1 MTEVLKRIL
10 KSHGLDVSDESFAAI
25 MSQIYY
31 NWCKEDLQNLMND
44 ILIAEQLGEEVFS
57 D

>member
-10 KSHGLDVSDESFAAI
+10 KDHGLDVSDESFAAI

-31 NWCKEDLQNLMND
+31 KWCKEDFVLL
-44 ILIAEQLGEEVFS
+44 
-57 D
+57 

>member
-10 KSHGLDVSDESFAAI
+10 KDHGLDVSDESFAAI
-25 MSQIYY
+25 ISQIYY
-31 NWCKEDLQNLMND
+31 KWCKEDLQNLMND
-44 ILIAEQLGEEVFS
+44 ILIADQLGEEVFH